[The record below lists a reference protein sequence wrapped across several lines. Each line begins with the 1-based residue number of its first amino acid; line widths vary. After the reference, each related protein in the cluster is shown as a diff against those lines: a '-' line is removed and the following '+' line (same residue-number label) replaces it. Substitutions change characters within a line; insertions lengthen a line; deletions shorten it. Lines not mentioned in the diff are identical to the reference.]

1 MVTISTTLKCFLKI
15 TISRVRGKTHTQ
27 ERTLKECQS
36 LTTLSKKPSVLFF
49 CFMNPASSLQVS
61 SNHAWM
67 EKWERKVLLHKQFRE
82 SQGPEGK
89 VMRQRTGPH
98 RQLATQPQLPMQ
110 TQFILHS
117 QGHRIQT
124 QGLTAI
130 LKRML
135 WNSCWPTTAHEPNW
149 AHYLVCAAWFLHF
162 LMVWG
167 KSKEYFMTQE
177 KYRKSKFQF

>member
-1 MVTISTTLKCFLKI
+1 
-15 TISRVRGKTHTQ
+15 
-27 ERTLKECQS
+27 
-36 LTTLSKKPSVLFF
+36 
-49 CFMNPASSLQVS
+49 MNPASSLQVS

-98 RQLATQPQLPMQ
+98 RQLATQPQLPVQ

-149 AHYLVCAAWFLHF
+149 AYYLVCAAWFLHF

-177 KYRKSKFQF
+177 KYRKSKFQFWFDWNSHTHLFTHCLWQCSFTLQHWNWAAVTETTCLQSLE